1 MRPETKKELA
11 CQDPETGSEQGS
23 ANKGK
28 GPKEEGVGPVWR
40 VQEESS
46 GTSLVWWELKCGQWE
61 DRRKLKLRIRQKSYT
76 GGFLGQG

>member
-28 GPKEEGVGPVWR
+28 GPKDEGVGPVWR

-46 GTSLVWWELKCGQWE
+46 GTSLV
-61 DRRKLKLRIRQKSYT
+61 
-76 GGFLGQG
+76 